1 MWLLD
6 RPGVESNPYQQ
17 EPFQHFTQISYLP
30 QRLPWTPYPHF
41 HEGEFEITL
50 LTAGEFRLELPGRTL
65 PLRGGAAVLIPP
77 RVAHSIQYASGDHFE
92 HHAVRFRD
100 QDQRCQQWRALTRE
114 GVLCLRHCARSDAV
128 RDLLMIIQ
136 TLADENGNTIDAR
149 VQTLAQGALELM
161 EEELRRGG
169 EIVKISNPVYA
180 NEILTYLQQHI
191 HERVTM
197 EDLSRAFHLSAS
209 HISRVFSKTYHTSPI
224 NYWIYCRMR
233 AARLHI
239 LKEDMTTAQLAKSLA
254 YHDVHHFIRA
264 FEQFYGCHPDR
275 YLEES
280 LEFADLLWEPSSV

>member
-1 MWLLD
+1 MRLLD
-6 RPGVESNPYQQ
+6 KQNVESNSFKQA
-17 EPFQHFTQISYLP
+17 PFQHFTQISYLP

-41 HEGEFEITL
+41 HEMEFEISL
-50 LTAGEFRLELPGRTL
+50 FTAGKFRVDLPGCSL
-65 PLRGGAAVLIPP
+65 PLEEGALVLLPP
-77 RVAHSIQYASGDHFE
+77 QVAHAMQYISGDRFE

-136 TLADENGNTIDAR
+136 KLAGENGSTIDAR
-149 VQTLAQGALELM
+149 VQTLAQAALELIG
-161 EEELRRGG
+161 EELRRGG

-280 LEFADLLWEPSSV
+280 REFADLLWEPSSV